1 MTVDYDKLPPITPEI
16 RRRVGR
22 ADPTMTV
29 SSILSMA
36 EAAPGVEIIAVAP
49 GSLAESAGVVVGEK
63 LMALNGEAVRD
74 TIDFFFVGSSAT
86 VRLDLQNAAG
96 GRRTVTIRKRTPE
109 EDLGIELRQ
118 FTTQQC
124 GCNCVFCFVHQ
135 LPDSMRKSLYVKD
148 EDYRLSFLQGGYMTG
163 VTLKP
168 ADLDRIARQR
178 LTPLYI
184 SVHAVDE
191 TVRKWL
197 LGIRKAVPILD
208 ILNFFKHNRIQAH
221 TQIVLTPGH
230 NDGERLQQTLS
241 ALMGLHP
248 TVQSIAIVPLGL
260 TKWREGLPD
269 LSPVDKTYAT
279 RFLKEWIPRLRVMNS
294 GLDEPMALLA
304 DEWYLIAGRA
314 APSYSQWPD
323 VPQLEN
329 GVGMVYHF
337 YRDFA
342 DAKKA
347 IKAAPTGRPWR
358 VGAVTSTLSAP
369 VLSKLIAAFADT
381 GAAEIVPLPTVN
393 HTFGETIHVTGLL
406 TARDIERTLRD
417 HPGFDQYLLP
427 GNCLRKYDEKFLDDV
442 TLTQLREKTGV
453 RIDPVLGG
461 SLDFALT
468 VLEARDGIAHSAPKE
483 HPFLKPHWSNT

>member
-1 MTVDYDKLPPITPEI
+1 MTVDYEKLAPITPEI
-16 RRRVGR
+16 RRRVAR

-29 SSILSMA
+29 SSSLSMA

-49 GSLAESAGVVVGEK
+49 GSLAEQAGIAVGEK
-63 LMALNGEAVRD
+63 LMVLNGEPVRD
-74 TIDFFFVGSSAT
+74 VIDYFFAGSSA
-86 VRLDLQNAAG
+86 VVKLEIENGAG
-96 GRRTVTIRKRTPE
+96 ERRALSIRKRTPE
-109 EDLGIELRQ
+109 EDLGLELRQ

-135 LPDSMRKSLYVKD
+135 LPDAMRKSLYVKD

-197 LGIRKAVPILD
+197 LGIKKAVPILD
-208 ILNFFKHNRIQAH
+208 ILNFFKQHRIQAH
-221 TQIVLTPGH
+221 TQIVLTPTH
-230 NDGERLQQTLS
+230 NDGERLRQTLD
-241 ALMGLHP
+241 ALIGLHP
-248 TVQSIAIVPLGL
+248 TVQSIAIVPLGM
-260 TKWREGLPD
+260 TKWREGLPE
-269 LSPVDKTYAT
+269 LVPVDRSYAA
-279 RFLKEWIPRLRVMNS
+279 RFLREWTPRLREMNAR
-294 GLDEPMALLA
+294 LDEPIVLLA
-304 DEWYLIAGRA
+304 DEWFLIAGKP
-314 APSYSQWPD
+314 APSYSKWPD
-323 VPQLEN
+323 LPQLEN

-337 YRDFA
+337 YRDFP

-347 IKAAPTGRPWR
+347 IAAARPGKPWR
-358 VGAVTSTLSAP
+358 VGAVTSTLSVP
-369 VLSKLIAAFADT
+369 VLAKLVEAFAAS

-406 TARDIERTLRD
+406 TGRDIERTIREN
-417 HPGFDQYLLP
+417 PGFDQYLLP
-427 GNCLRKYDEKFLDDV
+427 GNCLRKYDQKFLDDV
-442 TLTQLREKTGV
+442 TLAQLREKTGV

-461 SLDFALT
+461 AYDFALT
-468 VLEARDGIAHSAPKE
+468 VIEARDGVEHVAPRE
-483 HPFLKPHWSNT
+483 HVFLKPHWANT